1 MEQQETFGT
10 VLEEVRQVPY
20 LVSLEAENLLLHPPY
35 PALPN
40 YAASQSSACPLQNG
54 RATHGHRS
62 LLKSVDGT
70 HIHKS
75 KKRVGGQSTKS
86 AQACCQSRVVHG
98 ASAGIARC
106 ARSRIGG
113 TNPCAGGDE
122 HNPPC
127 RPGCCQEGLEYV
139 DTIED

>member
-1 MEQQETFGT
+1 M
-10 VLEEVRQVPY
+10 LEEVRQVPY
-20 LVSLEAENLLLHPPY
+20 LVSLEAGNLLLHPPY

-40 YAASQSSACPLQNG
+40 YAASQSSACPLRNG

-70 HIHKS
+70 NIHHGSKS
-75 KKRVGGQSTKS
+75 ASKRGVRAEHMS
-86 AQACCQSRVVHG
+86 AQACCQSRVVHD
-98 ASAGIARC
+98 ASVDNARC
-106 ARSRIGG
+106 ICGKIGG
-113 TNPCAGGDE
+113 TDPCAGGDE

-127 RPGCCQEGLEYV
+127 RPCRCQEGLEHV

>member
-1 MEQQETFGT
+1 M
-10 VLEEVRQVPY
+10 LEEVRQVPY
-20 LVSLEAENLLLHPPY
+20 LVSLEVENLLLHPPY

-75 KKRVGGQSTKS
+75 KKHVGAGR
-86 AQACCQSRVVHG
+86 AQNQRKHAVSHV
-98 ASAGIARC
+98 
-106 ARSRIGG
+106 
-113 TNPCAGGDE
+113 
-122 HNPPC
+122 
-127 RPGCCQEGLEYV
+127 
-139 DTIED
+139 